1 MVILYASLFIL
12 WLIGY
17 INAMQAFSNDP
28 EANTLSRIAIN
39 AACILWPI
47 AVVIALVR
55 IVFGIKSNVQQKH

>member
-1 MVILYASLFIL
+1 MTYILYVSLFIL

-17 INAMQAFSNDP
+17 INAMQAFSNDA
-28 EANTLSRIAIN
+28 EANVLSRTAIN

-55 IVFGIKSNVQQKH
+55 IVFGIKSHV